1 MALSI
6 APFPNP
12 GILTRL
18 AISGNCYLAAKTLCA
33 ADKAA
38 YADNTYQPRLNQG
51 MQRLKGSD
59 AVFLYRETPTSLM
72 HTLKGLIL
80 SRKDRE
86 VDFQTIYQDVRKRVN
101 ANPLT
106 RQRILGVPFGI
117 HHPVRVED
125 PDFDLKA
132 HLFRAAIP
140 APGTMRELDQMV
152 AQIGS
157 TQLDRSRPL
166 WELWVLEG
174 LEDDRIAIVHKIHH
188 CMADGKAY
196 LGLLT
201 NSWDIT
207 AETEP
212 SPPPLPTSRRLLWD
226 ALTDHLKHDIWNLW
240 PLLKSFTGNL
250 LELRRQSLASKE
262 PRINPLTADFPRLRF
277 NYALGVKRSFAT
289 QQLAMSELKALKD
302 ALGVTLNDVVLSVVA
317 GALRDYLIYHKELP
331 DAPLAVSVPVGADEP
346 GVMRSSGNNVTN
358 LTTMIHLEIEDPIER
373 LFAIK
378 KHTEQGK
385 ADLEIFGK
393 HQWSDLMQYV
403 PPNLF
408 TWSRRRNFRT
418 KPANR
423 PDYRPTSNLVISNV
437 PGPRE
442 PLENELG
449 RMESLYSVGVL
460 GEGLGLGVTVWSYL
474 DQMNFGVLACD
485 KAMPDPWRLAQN
497 LPLALEKLQF
507 AVSAATEYQYRQ
519 PPSPADSS
527 VPGEQQSPSAGG
539 R

>member
-1 MALSI
+1 M
-6 APFPNP
+6 
-12 GILTRL
+12 
-18 AISGNCYLAAKTLCA
+18 K
-33 ADKAA
+33 
-38 YADNTYQPRLNQG
+38 
-51 MQRLKGSD
+51 RLKGSD

-72 HTLKGLIL
+72 HTLKVLIL
-80 SRKDRE
+80 SRKGER
-86 VDFQTIYQDVRKRVN
+86 VDFDTIFDDVKRRVN
-101 ANPLT
+101 ANPLA
-106 RQRILGVPFGI
+106 RQRVLGVPFGI
-117 HHPVRVED
+117 HHPVMVED

-140 APGTMRELDQMV
+140 GPGTMRELDEMV

-174 LEDDRIAIVHKIHH
+174 LEGGRTAVVHKIHH

-201 NSWDIT
+201 SGWDVT
-207 AETEP
+207 GEDP
-212 SPPPLPTSRRLLWD
+212 PPPPPLPTSGRLLWD
-226 ALTDHLKHDIWNLW
+226 ALVDHLKHDLWHLW
-240 PLLKSFTGNL
+240 PLMKSFTGNL
-250 LELRRQSLASKE
+250 LELRRRRQASRE
-262 PRINPLTADFPRLRF
+262 QHINPLTDTFPRMRF

-289 QQLAMSELKALKD
+289 RQLPLAELKAVKD
-302 ALGVTLNDVVLSVVA
+302 SLGVTLNDVVLAVVA
-317 GALRDYLIYHKELP
+317 GALRDYLIYHDELP
-331 DAPLAVSVPVGADEP
+331 DAPLAVSVPVGADDP
-346 GVMRSSGNNVTN
+346 GVVRSSGNNVTN
-358 LTTMIHLEIEDPIER
+358 LTTMVHTEIEDPVER

-442 PLENELG
+442 RLANQLG
-449 RMESLYSVGVL
+449 RMEALYSVGVL

-474 DQMNFGVLACD
+474 DQMNFGILACD
-485 KAMPDPWRLAQN
+485 RAMPDPWRLAQG
-497 LPLALEKLQF
+497 LSTSLRTLRA
-507 AVSAATEYQYRQ
+507 AVADSPDYSSRQ
-519 PPSPADSS
+519 PSAEDPSAPDRQRTSLAADS
-527 VPGEQQSPSAGG
+527 
-539 R
+539 

>member
-1 MALSI
+1 MK
-6 APFPNP
+6 
-12 GILTRL
+12 RL
-18 AISGNCYLAAKTLCA
+18 
-33 ADKAA
+33 
-38 YADNTYQPRLNQG
+38 R
-51 MQRLKGSD
+51 GSD

-72 HTLKGLIL
+72 HTLKVLIL
-80 SRKDRE
+80 SSKGE
-86 VDFQTIYQDVRKRVN
+86 QVDFDTVFDDVKKRVN

-117 HHPVRVED
+117 HHPVMVED

-140 APGTMRELDQMV
+140 APATMRELDQMV

-166 WELWVLEG
+166 WELWVLEE
-174 LEDDRIAIVHKIHH
+174 LEGDRVAIVHKIHH

-196 LGLLT
+196 MGLLT
-201 NSWDIT
+201 SGWEVT
-207 AETEP
+207 SGELP
-212 SPPPLPTSRRLLWD
+212 SPPPLPSSRRLLWN
-226 ALTDHLKHDIWNLW
+226 ALADHLKYDIWNLW
-240 PLLKSFTGNL
+240 PLVKSFTGNL
-250 LELRRQSLASKE
+250 LELRRQALASKE
-262 PRINPLTADFPRLRF
+262 PRINPLTAHFPRMRF

-289 QQLAMSELKALKD
+289 AQLGLPELKALKD
-302 ALGVTLNDVVLSVVA
+302 ALGVTLNDVVLAVVA
-317 GALRDYLIYHKELP
+317 GALRRYLIHHNELP

-346 GVMRSSGNNVTN
+346 GIVRSSGNNVTN
-358 LTTMIHLEIEDPIER
+358 LTTMIHTEMTDPVER

-408 TWSRRRNFRT
+408 SWSRRRSFRT

-423 PDYRPTSNLVISNV
+423 PDYKPTSNLVISNV

-442 PLENELG
+442 QLENELG
-449 RMESLYSVGVL
+449 VMESLYSVGIL

-497 LPLALEKLQF
+497 FPDALVELQK
-507 AVSAATEYQYRQ
+507 AI
-519 PPSPADSS
+519 SS
-527 VPGEQQSPSAGG
+527 L
-539 R
+539 

>member
-1 MALSI
+1 MK
-6 APFPNP
+6 
-12 GILTRL
+12 RL
-18 AISGNCYLAAKTLCA
+18 
-33 ADKAA
+33 
-38 YADNTYQPRLNQG
+38 R
-51 MQRLKGSD
+51 GSD

-72 HTLKGLIL
+72 HTLKVLIL
-80 SRKDRE
+80 DKKARE
-86 VDFQTIYQDVRKRVN
+86 VSYATIYQDVKKRVD

-117 HHPVRVED
+117 HHPVMVDD

-132 HLFRAAIP
+132 HIFRAAIP
-140 APGTMRELDQMV
+140 APGSMRELDQMV

-157 TQLDRSRPL
+157 TQLDRTRPL

-174 LEDDRIAIVHKIHH
+174 LEGDRVAVVHKIHH

-196 LGLLT
+196 LGLL
-201 NSWDIT
+201 SSAWDDDHRELPP
-207 AETEP
+207 APQLP
-212 SPPPLPTSRRLLWD
+212 SSGRLLWN
-226 ALTDHLKHDIWNLW
+226 ALVDHLKYDLWNLW

-250 LELRRQSLASKE
+250 LELRRQTLASSE
-262 PRINPLTADFPRLRF
+262 PHINPLTDPFPRMRF

-289 QQLAMSELKALKD
+289 AQLSLPQLKAVKN
-302 ALGVTLNDVVLSVVA
+302 ALGVTLNDVVLAVVA
-317 GALRDYLIYHKELP
+317 GALRDYLSFHNELP
-331 DAPLAVSVPVGADEP
+331 ALPLAVSVPVGADEP
-346 GVMRSSGNNVTN
+346 GVMRSSGNNVSN
-358 LTTMIHLEIEDPIER
+358 LTTMIHVQIEDPIER

-408 TWSRRRNFRT
+408 TWTRRRNFRT

-423 PDYRPTSNLVISNV
+423 PDYKPTSNLVISNV

-442 PLENELG
+442 RLENELG
-449 RMESLYSVGVL
+449 SLESLYSAGVL
-460 GEGLGLGVTVWSYL
+460 GEGLGLGITGWSYL

-485 KAMPDPWRLAQN
+485 KAMPDAWRLAQG
-497 LPLALEKLQF
+497 LPAALQELEA
-507 AVSAATEYQYRQ
+507 AVQA
-519 PPSPADSS
+519 
-527 VPGEQQSPSAGG
+527 SAG
-539 R
+539 

>member
-1 MALSI
+1 MK
-6 APFPNP
+6 
-12 GILTRL
+12 RL
-18 AISGNCYLAAKTLCA
+18 
-33 ADKAA
+33 
-38 YADNTYQPRLNQG
+38 R
-51 MQRLKGSD
+51 GSD
-59 AVFLYRETPTSLM
+59 AVFLYRETSTSLM
-72 HTLKGLIL
+72 HTLKLLVL
-80 SRKDRE
+80 SKAERE
-86 VDFQTIYQDVRKRVN
+86 ISYDTIYEDVRKRVD
-101 ANPLT
+101 ANPLA

-132 HLFRAAIP
+132 HLFRVALP
-140 APGTMRELDQMV
+140 APGSRRELDQMV

-157 TQLDRSRPL
+157 TLLDRSRPL
-166 WELWVLEG
+166 WELWVIEG

-201 NSWDIT
+201 AGWDTISE
-207 AETEP
+207 AP
-212 SPPPLPTSRRLLWD
+212 PPPPPLPYSRRLLWD
-226 ALTDHLKHDIWNLW
+226 ALMDHLKYDLWNLW

-250 LELRRQSLASKE
+250 LELRRQRQASKE
-262 PRINPLTADFPRLRF
+262 QHINPLTDTFPRMRF

-289 QQLAMSELKALKD
+289 VQLPLPALKALKD
-302 ALGVTLNDVVLSVVA
+302 ALGVTLNDVVLAVVA
-317 GALRDYLIYHKELP
+317 GALRDYLLYHHELP
-331 DAPLAVSVPVGADEP
+331 DNPLAVSVPVGADDP
-346 GVMRSSGNNVTN
+346 GVVRSSGNNVTN
-358 LTTMIHLEIEDPIER
+358 LTTMIHVEMEDPVAR

-423 PDYRPTSNLVISNV
+423 PDYKPTSNLVISNV
-437 PGPRE
+437 PGPRQR
-442 PLENELG
+442 LENELG
-449 RMESLYSVGVL
+449 RLESLYSVGVL

-474 DQMNFGVLACD
+474 DQMNFGILACD
-485 KAMPDPWRLAQN
+485 RAMPDPWRLADA
-497 LPLALEKLQF
+497 LPAALADLEA
-507 AVSAATEYQYRQ
+507 AVRARQ
-519 PPSPADSS
+519 P
-527 VPGEQQSPSAGG
+527 
-539 R
+539 